1 MTRFGLHTNG
11 RKQGVTN
18 LSSVRSIKRLILG
31 ACLRCENAEVV
42 QDPVSLGALAV
53 RKRRVD
59 DVVDLGPAA
68 GRAGTHGRTHR
79 FVEYW
84 AARKRL
90 LLLGQ
95 IT

>member
-1 MTRFGLHTNG
+1 MEESKELQTCHQFDQ
-11 RKQGVTN
+11 KI
-18 LSSVRSIKRLILG
+18 S
-31 ACLRCENAEVV
+31 LRCENAEVV

-59 DVVDLGPAA
+59 DVVDLGSAA